1 MTAVQFVEGLLLL
14 LAVVTVLSFL
24 GEVFRRK

>member
-1 MTAVQFVEGLLLL
+1 MTAVQFIEGLLLL

-24 GEVFRRK
+24 GEVFRK

>member
-1 MTAVQFVEGLLLL
+1 MTAVQFIEWLLLL

-24 GEVFRRK
+24 GEVFRK